1 MFGFNC
7 DHRNYNFT
15 NEDLSLLFFIYY
27 FSPLLQY
34 EVTCLI
40 AMVASSA
47 WNFGE
52 CSSYVT
58 KSNLVTH
65 LINLMDTTNRNIFEQ
80 ASLAIENILRKMP
93 SVLDEAL
100 KQDALKSLSK
110 FIDPS
115 QSVSNSFYGKKKI
128 HL

>member
-7 DHRNYNFT
+7 DNRNYNFT

-34 EVTCLI
+34 EVTCL
-40 AMVASSA
+40 VASSA

-52 CSSYVT
+52 CSSYVAE
-58 KSNLVTH
+58 SNLVIH

-100 KQDALKSLSK
+100 KQDALKSLSN

-115 QSVSNSFYGKKKI
+115 QSVSNSFYGKKN